1 MKKIVLLLLAA
12 LIIVSVSGCGKS
24 KAERELE
31 RARETAYQLD
41 QAYQS
46 AKKEYDDL
54 NRAID
59 RYNDA
64 VAKVNGN

>member
-1 MKKIVLLLLAA
+1 MKRIVLLLLAA

>member
-1 MKKIVLLLLAA
+1 MKRIVLLLLAA

-64 VAKVNGN
+64 VAKVDGN

>member
-1 MKKIVLLLLAA
+1 MKRIVLLLLTV
-12 LIIVSVSGCGKS
+12 LFVFSVSGCGKS

-46 AKKEYDDL
+46 AKKQYDDL
-54 NRAID
+54 NRSIEQ
-59 RYNDA
+59 YNDA

>member
-1 MKKIVLLLLAA
+1 MKRIVLLLLAA
-12 LIIVSVSGCGKS
+12 LIVVSVSGCGKS